1 MCCVAGQAGVKHLPS
16 EQGGPS
22 GKGMS
27 NSAMSVLQA
36 TSGRKSTG
44 QMPESP
50 PDYDSVIALYNTY
63 YSMLMAALSGRA
75 PNEAPEAE

>member
-16 EQGGPS
+16 EQGGHS

-44 QMPESP
+44 KMPESP
-50 PDYDSVIALYNTY
+50 PDYDSVMALYNTY